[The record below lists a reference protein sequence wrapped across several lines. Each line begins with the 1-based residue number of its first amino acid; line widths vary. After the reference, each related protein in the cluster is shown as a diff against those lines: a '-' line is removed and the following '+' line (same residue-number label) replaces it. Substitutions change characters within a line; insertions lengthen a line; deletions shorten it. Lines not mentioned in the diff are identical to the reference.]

1 MYLFLSLFC
10 DINLSLSNSYKD
22 HRNGYTVHSVTQHV
36 CFSSDRELPQC
47 SVCMK
52 MSVELGLTL
61 YLLRFLPL
69 LALSC
74 ATIFLTI
81 SSLPALS
88 SSVSRRR
95 TMISPSPL
103 LAVYG
108 YRRLS
113 LLRELRSTSH
123 SFKFRGDR
131 GRGCEVRQCCV
142 TPLSDVVFPV
152 FPLRTSVERMRTPN
166 VLDNLT
172 CGSLMSTDR
181 WTMTA
186 KSVTPD
192 LFRLR
197 HPPIDSRG
205 VITGGGEGE

>member
-1 MYLFLSLFC
+1 MYLFLSLVC

-123 SFKFRGDR
+123 SFKFG
-131 GRGCEVRQCCV
+131 GERQREGV
-142 TPLSDVVFPV
+142 KF
-152 FPLRTSVERMRTPN
+152 
-166 VLDNLT
+166 
-172 CGSLMSTDR
+172 GSAVSL
-181 WTMTA
+181 
-186 KSVTPD
+186 
-192 LFRLR
+192 LFRTLFFQF
-197 HPPIDSRG
+197 SRLG
-205 VITGGGEGE
+205 RASSECGHRMSSTT